1 MTRCAAWGGR
11 SLRSSRR
18 SSWSVMRRALPVGII
33 AAVTARAL
41 PDAANHSAKVN
52 CYIRRYGDL
61 ARKFCRG
68 PGDCDLAGA
77 ERHWTAHGW
86 RENRTFGC
94 ANATRAR
101 EREYAS
107 RAARPAWRA
116 GAFVNAY
123 GVDPRVDP
131 SCPVDFDDRY
141 LVLLGVWE
149 QANKGMAVVAEA
161 ASLARN
167 LGRTLVEPAY
177 CASRVTPPFDAPS
190 DAGPTFERSFNA
202 TMYASNL
209 TRLRAKSWRCSAPK
223 ARLADFRNVRDA
235 CQRVPMISAAAFRLR
250 YPSLRDSVAFLPHV
264 ATEMLTPADQA
275 KARSMS
281 DRAVLY
287 VGPWRRAISVRAVGN
302 GECTSRPC
310 FGVRL
315 GVAPGL
321 VKAARN
327 ASKRA
332 SPYTCVQWRSEDP
345 HRVHKP
351 LGRCADDLIHI
362 TRRAWQNSDMR
373 VPSRRPPSG
382 ATVLFVSDLHGES
395 DTYAKTQGQLTARR
409 HLEKYFFGPGRTRR
423 GLAAA
428 GPGAGALAESMVRAR
443 GGAAR
448 ATMEQLLCA
457 AADVVVMCVG
467 RNGCPCG
474 RGLDSGFVSAIYRAR
489 REIFSRSTATN
500 QKGGIFDFV

>member
-1 MTRCAAWGGR
+1 
-11 SLRSSRR
+11 
-18 SSWSVMRRALPVGII
+18 MRRALPVGII

-41 PDAANHSAKVN
+41 PDAASHSAKVN

-68 PGDCDLAGA
+68 PGDCDLVGA

-177 CASRVTPPFDAPS
+177 CASRVTPPFDAPA

-202 TMYASNL
+202 TMYARNL
-209 TRLRAKSWRCSAPK
+209 THIRAKSWRCSAPK

-321 VKAARN
+321 VKAAKN

-428 GPGAGALAESMVRAR
+428 GPGAGALAESMVSAR

>member
-1 MTRCAAWGGR
+1 M
-11 SLRSSRR
+11 
-18 SSWSVMRRALPVGII
+18 
-33 AAVTARAL
+33 
-41 PDAANHSAKVN
+41 
-52 CYIRRYGDL
+52 
-61 ARKFCRG
+61 
-68 PGDCDLAGA
+68 
-77 ERHWTAHGW
+77 
-86 RENRTFGC
+86 
-94 ANATRAR
+94 
-101 EREYAS
+101 
-107 RAARPAWRA
+107 
-116 GAFVNAY
+116 
-123 GVDPRVDP
+123 
-131 SCPVDFDDRY
+131 
-141 LVLLGVWE
+141 
-149 QANKGMAVVAEA
+149 
-161 ASLARN
+161 
-167 LGRTLVEPAY
+167 
-177 CASRVTPPFDAPS
+177 TPPFDTPA

-202 TMYASNL
+202 TMYARNL
-209 TRLRAKSWRCSAPK
+209 THIRAKSWRCSAPK

-362 TRRAWQNSDMR
+362 TRRAWQNSDVR

-395 DTYAKTQGQLTARR
+395 DTYAKTQGQLNARR